1 MRDEPVLAGPL
12 FPTPSYIRGVTMR
25 YDQAHMMTSAIS
37 SADWADLTARHPD
50 LRHLP
55 LQVAGKLKHL
65 SLAPEG
71 LLFRCGER
79 PRAIYYMVEGE
90 VHMMRRTRNG
100 GTVVMSRTRHGFF
113 AEAGLYAKAYGCDAV
128 AVRDSTMLVFPL
140 PVFQEMLDGDKDF
153 RRSRFAQQAQEIRR
167 LCSRCER
174 LSLPTA
180 QERLFHYIETEG
192 QGGAIELTQPVKALA
207 AELGLTHETLY
218 RTLAQMERAGD
229 LKRSG
234 NRIELL

>member
-1 MRDEPVLAGPL
+1 M
-12 FPTPSYIRGVTMR
+12 FPRRSYNSGVALR
-25 YDQAHMMTSAIS
+25 YDLTHMVTSGIS
-37 SADWADLTARHPD
+37 SADWTELAARHPD

-55 LQVAGKLKHL
+55 PQAVDKIKHL

-79 PRAIYYMVEGE
+79 PRAIYYLIAGE
-90 VHMMRRTRNG
+90 LHMMRRTRNG
-100 GTVVMSRTRHGFF
+100 GTVVMSRTQRGFF

-128 AVRDSTMLVFPL
+128 AAQASAMLMFPL
-140 PVFQEMLDGDKDF
+140 PVFEEMLDDNKDF
-153 RRSRFAQQAQEIRR
+153 RRSRFAQQAYDIRR

-192 QGGAIELTQPVKALA
+192 QNGAIELMQPVKALA

-218 RTLAQMERAGD
+218 RTLAQMERNGD
-229 LKRSG
+229 LQRSG
-234 NRIELL
+234 NRLELL

>member
-1 MRDEPVLAGPL
+1 M
-12 FPTPSYIRGVTMR
+12 
-25 YDQAHMMTSAIS
+25 
-37 SADWADLTARHPD
+37 
-50 LRHLP
+50 
-55 LQVAGKLKHL
+55 GKVKHL
-65 SLAPEG
+65 SLAPDG
-71 LLFRCGER
+71 LLFRSGAR
-79 PRAIYYMVEGE
+79 PRAIYYLLDGE
-90 VHMMRRTRNG
+90 VHMMRCTRNG
-100 GTVVMSRTRHGFF
+100 GAVVMSRTKHGFF

-128 AVRDSTMLVFPL
+128 AVLASSMLMFPL
-140 PVFQEMLDGDKDF
+140 PVFEEMLDDNKDF
-153 RRSRFAQQAQEIRR
+153 RRSRFAQQACDIRR

-192 QGGAIELTQPVKALA
+192 QDGAIELMQPVKALA

-218 RTLAQMERAGD
+218 RTLAQMERNGD

>member
-1 MRDEPVLAGPL
+1 
-12 FPTPSYIRGVTMR
+12 
-25 YDQAHMMTSAIS
+25 MTTSGIS
-37 SADWADLTARHPD
+37 SADWTTLTSRHPD
-50 LRHLP
+50 LHHLP
-55 LQVAGKLKHL
+55 PQVVGKVKHL

-79 PRAIYYMVEGE
+79 PRAIYYLFEGE

-100 GTVVMSRTRHGFF
+100 GTVVMSRTKHGFF

-128 AVRDSTMLVFPL
+128 AVQASSMLMFPL
-140 PVFQEMLDGDKDF
+140 PVFQEMLDDNKDF
-153 RRSRFAQQAQEIRR
+153 RRSRFAQQAGDIRR

-180 QERLFHYIETEG
+180 QERLIHYIETEG
-192 QGGAIELTQPVKALA
+192 QDGAVELTQPVKALA

-218 RTLAQMERAGD
+218 RTLAQMERNGD

>member
-1 MRDEPVLAGPL
+1 M
-12 FPTPSYIRGVTMR
+12 VT
-25 YDQAHMMTSAIS
+25 SGIS
-37 SADWADLTARHPD
+37 SADWTELAARHPD
-50 LRHLP
+50 LKPLP
-55 LQVAGKLKHL
+55 PQVAGKVKRL
-65 SLAPEG
+65 SLASEG

-79 PRAIYYMVEGE
+79 PRAIYYLIAGE
-90 VHMMRRTRNG
+90 VHMVRRTRNG
-100 GTVVMSRTRHGFF
+100 GTVVMSRTQQGFF

-128 AVRDSTMLVFPL
+128 AVMPSSILMFPL
-140 PVFQEMLDGDKDF
+140 SVYQEMLDDNKEF
-153 RRSRFAQQAQEIRR
+153 RRSRFAQQACDIRR

-192 QGGAIELTQPVKALA
+192 KNGAIELEQPVKALA

-218 RTLAQMERAGD
+218 RTLAQMERNGV

-234 NRIELL
+234 SRIELL

>member
-1 MRDEPVLAGPL
+1 M
-12 FPTPSYIRGVTMR
+12 VT
-25 YDQAHMMTSAIS
+25 SSIS
-37 SADWADLTARHPD
+37 SADWASLTARHPD

-55 LQVAGKLKHL
+55 LPVAGKVKSL
-65 SLAPEG
+65 SLTPDDI
-71 LLFRCGER
+71 LFRCGER
-79 PRAIYYMVEGE
+79 PRAIHYLIEGE

-100 GTVVMSRTRHGFF
+100 GTVVMSRTQHGFF
-113 AEAGLYAKAYGCDAV
+113 AEAGLYAKTYGCDAV
-128 AVRDSTMLVFPL
+128 VVMASTILMFPL
-140 PVFQEMLDGDKDF
+140 PVFQEMLDDNKEF
-153 RRSRFAQQAQEIRR
+153 RRSRFAQQAYDIRR

-192 QGGAIELTQPVKALA
+192 QDGAIELMQTVKALA

-218 RTLAQMERAGD
+218 RTLAQMERTGD

>member
-1 MRDEPVLAGPL
+1 
-12 FPTPSYIRGVTMR
+12 
-25 YDQAHMMTSAIS
+25 MMTSGIS
-37 SADWADLTARHPD
+37 SADWVSLTDCHPD
-50 LRHLP
+50 LHHLP
-55 LQVAGKLKHL
+55 LQVVGQVKRL
-65 SLAPEG
+65 SLAPES

-79 PRAIYYMVEGE
+79 PRAIYYLIEGE
-90 VHMMRRTRNG
+90 VQMVRRTRNG

-113 AEAGLYAKAYGCDAV
+113 AEAGLYAKTYGCDAV
-128 AVRDSTMLVFPL
+128 GVVASTMLMFPL
-140 PVFQEMLDGDKDF
+140 PVFQEMLDDNKDF
-153 RRSRFAQQAQEIRR
+153 RRSRFAQQAQDIRR

-192 QGGAIELTQPVKALA
+192 QDGAIELMQTVKALA

-218 RTLAQMERAGD
+218 RTLAQMERSGD